1 MPNDLATMNGYL
13 DVALR
18 DTGDETWTSTE
29 KNNLITWAIAQLGSR
44 MSKRATATLAISP
57 TMPWYDL
64 SSLGLSTVDRVDLY
78 NGSPF
83 SASSKRLMALP
94 GGSWEITGDILS
106 GSSPQLYINPIY
118 SVAGHYL
125 LLHGTAK
132 FDASTSLVP
141 DRYVPAVLAV
151 ARAEAYRRV
160 TAERARFKNW
170 LAKNQV
176 QNISVNELIQM
187 VNEADAE
194 AQRLMGNVQITG
206 KPVPGRVG

>member
-1 MPNDLATMNGYL
+1 MANDLATLNGYL
-13 DVALR
+13 KVALR
-18 DTGDETWTSTE
+18 DPLDETWTSAE
-29 KNNLITWAIAQLGSR
+29 KGNLLTWAIAQLGSR
-44 MSKRATATLAISP
+44 MSKRATATVAISP
-57 TMPWYDL
+57 TVSWYDL
-64 SSLGLSTVDRVDLY
+64 SALGLATVDRVDLY

-83 SASSKRLMALP
+83 SAASRRMMALP
-94 GGSWEITGDILS
+94 GGTWEVTGDILS
-106 GSSPQLYINPIY
+106 GSSPQLYINPNY
-118 SVAGHYL
+118 ATAGYYM

-132 FDASTSLVP
+132 FDTASSLVP

-160 TAERARFKNW
+160 TADRMRFKAW

-176 QNISVNELIQM
+176 QNVSVNEMIQM

-194 AQRLMGNVQITG
+194 AQRLIGNVQITG